1 MQSEM
6 PDSQIIIHDIA
17 SLRSSAASAVSSL
30 RAAAFTTLRPLGRDI
45 AKVCAVLGVSETRFA
60 RPHQVHETAVL
71 QISEDFFRLSSSTRT
86 LLLDGI
92 DAVIYDVRDACIGIS
107 TADCI
112 PVVCYDPVRHC
123 AAAIH
128 AGWRGTQ
135 QRIAETAVLKM
146 TQAFGSEPH
155 NLRCIIGP
163 GISLESF
170 EVGDE
175 VYDAFAGS
183 GFDMRLI
190 AERRPVMSCR
200 AGSSSA
206 ALSSAANVRQ
216 SDVVAERWHIDL
228 KKCNKLQLMRCGVE
242 EAHILVSDIDTMT
255 DPRCFSARR
264 DGASTGRMLT
274 GILLR

>member
-1 MQSEM
+1 M
-6 PDSQIIIHDIA
+6 PDSHVIIHDIA
-17 SLRSSAASAVSSL
+17 SLRLSSVVELSSL

-45 AKVCAVLGVSETRFA
+45 HDVCATLGVSEHRFA

-71 QISEDFFRLSSSTRT
+71 QISEEFFRLSSSTRT
-86 LLLDGI
+86 LLLDGV

-112 PVVCYDPVRHC
+112 PIVCYDPHRHC

-128 AGWRGTQ
+128 AGWRGTR
-135 QRIAETAVLKM
+135 QRIVETTIRNLN
-146 TQAFGSEPH
+146 QAFGSDPCD
-155 NLRCIIGP
+155 LRCIIGP
-163 GISLESF
+163 GISLDSF

-183 GFDMRLI
+183 GFDMGSI
-190 AERRPVMSCR
+190 AERRPVRLSCPVSR
-200 AGSSSA
+200 SSA
-206 ALSSAANVRQ
+206 LPSSETVLRSDADAL
-216 SDVVAERWHIDL
+216 RWHIDL
-228 KKCNKLQLMRCGVE
+228 KKCNKLQLMLCGVE
-242 EAHILVSDIDTMT
+242 ESNILVSGIDTMT